1 MKYNIDTLMLKLSD
15 LSMGDARQL
24 AGLLILLEKQEP
36 RIGVFLSK
44 LLRF

>member
-24 AGLLILLEKQEP
+24 AGLL
-36 RIGVFLSK
+36 GVFLSK